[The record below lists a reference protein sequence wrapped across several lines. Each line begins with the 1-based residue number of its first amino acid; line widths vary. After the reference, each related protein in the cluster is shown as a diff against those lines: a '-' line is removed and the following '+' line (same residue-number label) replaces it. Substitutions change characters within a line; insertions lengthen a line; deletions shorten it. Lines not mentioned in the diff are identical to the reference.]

1 LDKIRIALVVS
12 EFNKQITYKMSD
24 LAKENIYKQNDV
36 TLSYVCYVPGCYDM
50 PLIINELL
58 KRRDVDAVI
67 TLGAIIKGETKH
79 DELIANSVAKSF
91 IDLSLKY
98 RKPVILGISGPDMTL
113 QQARHRVEII
123 SSRTVI
129 AAVNMA
135 RRLKKLK
142 TQRSGFSTS
151 LKVIV

>member
-1 LDKIRIALVVS
+1 
-12 EFNKQITYKMSD
+12 MSD

-91 IDLSLKY
+91 IDLSVKY

-113 QQARHRVEII
+113 QQARDRVEII

-135 RRLKKLK
+135 RLLKKLK

-151 LKVIV
+151 SKVIV

>member
-1 LDKIRIALVVS
+1 
-12 EFNKQITYKMSD
+12 MSD
-24 LAKENIYKQNDV
+24 LAKENIFKQNDV
-36 TLSYVCYVPGCYDM
+36 TLSYLCYVPGCYDM

-67 TLGAIIKGETKH
+67 TLGAIVKGETKH

-98 RKPVILGISGPDMTL
+98 RKPVILGIGGPDMTL
-113 QQARHRVEII
+113 QQARDRVEII

-129 AAVNMA
+129 AAVNMT

-142 TQRSGFSTS
+142 TQRSGLSTS
-151 LKVIV
+151 PLVIV

>member
-1 LDKIRIALVVS
+1 LDKIRIAIVVS
-12 EFNKQITYKMSD
+12 EFNKEITYKMSD
-24 LAKENIYKQNDV
+24 LAKENVYKQNDA

-58 KRRDVDAVI
+58 RRKDVDAVI

-113 QQARHRVEII
+113 QQARDRIEII
-123 SSRTVI
+123 SSRAVI
-129 AAVNMA
+129 ATVKMA
-135 RRLKKLK
+135 RTLKKLK
-142 TQRSGFSTS
+142 VQRSGFSTS
-151 LKVIV
+151 SKIIV

>member
-1 LDKIRIALVVS
+1 LDKIRIAIVVS
-12 EFNKQITYKMSD
+12 EFNKEITYKMSD
-24 LAKENIYKQNDV
+24 LAKENVYKQNDA

-58 KRRDVDAVI
+58 RRKDVDAVL

-113 QQARHRVEII
+113 QQARDRIEII
-123 SSRTVI
+123 SSRAVI
-129 AAVNMA
+129 ATVKIA
-135 RRLKKLK
+135 RTLKKLK
-142 TQRSGFSTS
+142 AQRSGFSTS
-151 LKVIV
+151 SKIIV

>member
-1 LDKIRIALVVS
+1 MDKIRIAIVVS
-12 EFNKQITYKMSD
+12 EFNKEITYRMSD

-36 TLSYVCYVPGCYDM
+36 TLTYLCYVPGCYDM
-50 PLIINELL
+50 PLIICELL
-58 KRRDVDAVI
+58 KRKDVDAVI

-113 QQARHRVEII
+113 QQARDRVEII
-123 SSRTVI
+123 SSRTVF
-129 AAVNMA
+129 AAVSMT

-142 TQRSGFSTS
+142 TLRSGLSTS
-151 LKVIV
+151 SEVIV

>member
-1 LDKIRIALVVS
+1 LDKISIAIVVS
-12 EFNKQITYKMSD
+12 EFNKEITYKMSD
-24 LAKENIYKQNDV
+24 LAKENIFKQDDV
-36 TLSYVCYVPGCYDM
+36 TLSYLCFVPGCYDM
-50 PLIINELL
+50 PLVINELL

-79 DELIANSVAKSF
+79 DEVIANSVAKSF

-98 RKPVILGISGPDMTL
+98 RKPVILGIGGPDMTL
-113 QQARHRVEII
+113 QQARDRVEII

-129 AAVNMA
+129 AAVNMT

-142 TQRSGFSTS
+142 TQRSGLSTS
-151 LKVIV
+151 PLVIV

>member
-1 LDKIRIALVVS
+1 LDKIRIAIVVS
-12 EFNKQITYKMSD
+12 EFNKEITYKMSD

-36 TLSYVCYVPGCYDM
+36 TLSYECYVPGCYDM

-113 QQARHRVEII
+113 QQARDRVEII

-151 LKVIV
+151 SKVIV

>member
-1 LDKIRIALVVS
+1 MDKIRIAIVVS
-12 EFNKQITYKMSD
+12 EFNKEITYKMLD
-24 LAKENIYKQNDV
+24 LAKENTYKQNDV
-36 TLSYVCYVPGCYDM
+36 TLSYVCYVTGCYDM

-58 KRRDVDAVI
+58 KRRDVDVVI

-98 RKPVILGISGPDMTL
+98 CKPVILGISGPDITL
-113 QQARHRVEII
+113 QQARDRVEII
-123 SSRTVI
+123 SSRTVF
-129 AAVNMA
+129 AAVSMA

-142 TQRSGFSTS
+142 MQRSGLSRST
-151 LKVIV
+151 KVIV

>member
-1 LDKIRIALVVS
+1 LDKISIAIVVS
-12 EFNKQITYKMSD
+12 EFNKEITYKMSD
-24 LAKENIYKQNDV
+24 LAKENIFKQDDV
-36 TLSYVCYVPGCYDM
+36 TLSYLCFVPGCYDM
-50 PLIINELL
+50 PLVINELL

-79 DELIANSVAKSF
+79 DEVIANSVAKSF

-98 RKPVILGISGPDMTL
+98 RKPVILGIGGPDMTL
-113 QQARHRVEII
+113 EQAKDRVEII

-129 AAVNMA
+129 AAVNMT

-142 TQRSGFSTS
+142 NQRSGLSTS
-151 LKVIV
+151 PKVIV

>member
-1 LDKIRIALVVS
+1 MDKIRIAIVVS
-12 EFNKQITYKMSD
+12 EFNKEITYKMSD
-24 LAKENIYKQNDV
+24 LAKENIFKQNDV
-36 TLSYVCYVPGCYDM
+36 TLSYLCYVPGCYDM

-98 RKPVILGISGPDMTL
+98 RKPVILGIGGPDMTF
-113 QQARHRVEII
+113 QQARDRVEII

-129 AAVNMA
+129 AAVNMT

-142 TQRSGFSTS
+142 TQRSGLSTS
-151 LKVIV
+151 PLVIV

>member
-1 LDKIRIALVVS
+1 
-12 EFNKQITYKMSD
+12 MSD
-24 LAKENIYKQNDV
+24 LAKENIFKQNDV
-36 TLSYVCYVPGCYDM
+36 TLSYLCYVPGCYDM

-98 RKPVILGISGPDMTL
+98 RKPVILGIGGPDMTV
-113 QQARHRVEII
+113 QQARDRVEII

-129 AAVNMA
+129 AAVNMT

-142 TQRSGFSTS
+142 TQRSGLSTS
-151 LKVIV
+151 PLVIV

>member
-1 LDKIRIALVVS
+1 MDKIRIAIVVS
-12 EFNKQITYKMSD
+12 EFNKEITYKMSD
-24 LAKENIYKQNDV
+24 LAKENVYKQNDA

-58 KRRDVDAVI
+58 RRKDVDAVI

-113 QQARHRVEII
+113 QQARDRIEII
-123 SSRTVI
+123 SSRAVI
-129 AAVNMA
+129 ATVKMA
-135 RRLKKLK
+135 RTLKKLK
-142 TQRSGFSTS
+142 VQRSGFSTS
-151 LKVIV
+151 SKIIV